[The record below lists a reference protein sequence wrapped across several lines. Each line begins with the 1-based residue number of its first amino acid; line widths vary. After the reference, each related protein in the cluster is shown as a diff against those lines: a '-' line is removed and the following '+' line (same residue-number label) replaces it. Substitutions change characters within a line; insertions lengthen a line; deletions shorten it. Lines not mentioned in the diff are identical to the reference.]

1 MIEFITAGIIIL
13 ISIYFFLSSKPKK
26 EEKKNTENKSE
37 TIKKDEPKI
46 ELPKK
51 KEPEEDIS
59 KYLIKTLR
67 DVKDLNR
74 IYVYNNGHIIIFC
87 DNKKIGFCYLK
98 HLNEKNTKIL
108 SKSIELD
115 TITDIS
121 FSEDRK
127 LIVVSTK
134 NTKNILYYGFNFE
147 NGKNKIIKLDDLIS
161 TERKFEINNIVIS
174 KDGNYISTSGNAED
188 TEIQIFNSNS
198 KELVQKISTGSIRNI
213 DMKITSD
220 DNDILISTFMNEISV
235 IHFEKSDKFNNTILK
250 YEKIVKIERKKSIS
264 GAKTPILGYDFS
276 NNNRFFILSCEGKD
290 NIKIY
295 QNYGEISES
304 KVFIKFNTDFNTKI
318 ISLFIDSFFDGK
330 IEGFVA
336 ASNYNDIYV
345 YDTNG
350 KLIKKLINA
359 FDTEIVLLK
368 FVKVDL
374 NSNEENNLNE
384 DIRNINFNDK
394 NDENGKIV
402 LISAGNDGKIKIW
415 NLNLN

>member
-1 MIEFITAGIIIL
+1 MIEFIIAGIVII

-26 EEKKNTENKSE
+26 EEKKNTEKISE
-37 TIKKDEPKI
+37 SIKKVEQEI
-46 ELPKK
+46 EMSK

-67 DVKDLNR
+67 DVKELNR
-74 IYVYNNGHIIIFC
+74 IYIYNNGHIIIFC

-121 FSEDRK
+121 FSEDK
-127 LIVVSTK
+127 KIIVVSTK

-147 NGKNKIIKLDDLIS
+147 NGKNKIIKLNDLIS
-161 TERKFEINNIVIS
+161 TERKFEINNILIS
-174 KDGNYISTSGNAED
+174 KDGNFISTSGNAED
-188 TEIQIFNSNS
+188 TEIQIYNSNS

-213 DMKITSD
+213 NMKITPD
-220 DNDILISTFMNEISV
+220 NNDILISTFMNEISV
-235 IHFEKSDKFNNTILK
+235 IHFEKNEKFNNTTLK
-250 YEKIVKIERKKSIS
+250 YEKVVKIERKKSIS
-264 GAKTPILGYDFS
+264 GAKNTILGYDFS
-276 NNNRFFILSCEGKD
+276 NNNRFFILSSEGK

-304 KVFIKFNTDFNTKI
+304 KVFNKFDIDFNTKV
-318 ISLFIDSFFDGK
+318 ISLYIDSFFDGK

-336 ASNYNDIYV
+336 ASNDNDIYV

-359 FDTEIVLLK
+359 FDIEIVLLK

-374 NSNEENNLNE
+374 NTNDENNLND
-384 DIRNINFNDK
+384 DIRNINFYDK

-402 LISAGNDGKIKIW
+402 LISAGKDGKVKIW
-415 NLNLN
+415 DLNLN